1 MTFIDLIHA
10 HPNLAVVA
18 LAVFLEARFP
28 SAKEQKE
35 EAYRKGFEE
44 GRKYLRGFR

>member
-18 LAVFLEARFP
+18 LAIVVTGVVAIVAAFT
-28 SAKEQKE
+28 Q
-35 EAYRKGFEE
+35 
-44 GRKYLRGFR
+44 